1 MKRLHILKAVLIL
14 AAMSLLLLSG
24 CGGNI
29 VLKQYKEV
37 TADAPTATIKT
48 TMGDI
53 KVVLFPKEA
62 PKAVENFI
70 TLAKDGKYNGIRF
83 HRVINDFMVQ
93 GGDTDGLDGMGGQSK
108 WGTPFEDEFSD
119 NLWNFRGALSM
130 ANSGENT
137 NGSQFFIVQAPAS
150 TITEDFLSQMK
161 AAGWPAQVIDKY
173 KENGGTPWLDKK
185 HTVFGQVIEGMDVI
199 DAMVKVKT
207 DSNDKPLED
216 ILINSI
222 EVKEASK

>member
-1 MKRLHILKAVLIL
+1 MKRLHILKVVLIMATL
-14 AAMSLLLLSG
+14 SLLLLSG

-37 TADAPTATIKT
+37 KADTPTATIKT

-53 KVVLFPKEA
+53 KIVLFPNEA

-70 TLAKDGKYNGIRF
+70 TLAKEGKYNGIRF
-83 HRVINDFMVQ
+83 HRVIKDFMVQ
-93 GGDTDGLDGMGGQSK
+93 GGDTEGLDGSGGQSK
-108 WGTPFEDEFSD
+108 WGSPFEDEFSD

-130 ANSGENT
+130 ANSGEDT

-150 TITEDFLSQMK
+150 TISEDFLAQMK
-161 AAGWPAQVIDKY
+161 AAGFPAQVIDKY
-173 KENGGTPWLDKK
+173 KENGGTPWLDKR
-185 HTVFGQVIEGMDVI
+185 HTVFGQVIEGMDVV
-199 DAMVKVKT
+199 DKMVEVKT

-222 EVKEASK
+222 EVKEATK